1 MASPHRALPILLAWL
16 TAWASTAAA
25 QARPRFLN
33 PPALA
38 APRGYSHVVEV
49 PAGSR
54 LIYLSGQVP
63 LDSVGNVVGPRDF
76 RAQAEQVFANLERV
90 LAAAGATFDDV
101 VKLNFYVRD
110 VTRLADLRAVRDR
123 HVNTAAPP
131 ASTLVEVSRLFRDDV
146 LLEVEAVAAVRGPD
160 PGVGP

>member
-63 LDSVGNVVGPRDF
+63 LDSVGNVVGPGDF